1 MTERYVN
8 RLRWSAASTAAV
20 LALLLGWVGVQSVPS
35 SEAVRLRNAL
45 LIEPPS
51 ITVGQWL
58 PDNVPAGFLVES
70 RPVPVLL
77 AEAARVA
84 TAGVGGGELEHSRAL
99 VAHLLANVRDSGP
112 IAAVSVERT
121 YREIV
126 DEGRGYCSDYIDVFV
141 ALAHAVGISVRT
153 WAFSFDGYGG
163 RGHVVA
169 EIYDRTLSQWVML
182 DVFNNVHPVRDN
194 GALLSALEFRRL
206 FADDPG
212 SVRFDNIGPGR
223 VGYRNDAK
231 LREYYRNG
239 IDQWYLWNGNN
250 VITRG
255 DAAPY
260 LLLAPSPGA
269 AQLLAIGLDD
279 YPRLVPLLTSSN
291 GELIARM
298 RSLGVRL
305 RVVIAIVAVLAL
317 ALLLQGGVLLM
328 ASKPPRRSRRIS
340 TVPEGEASYRKD
352 RHA

>member
-1 MTERYVN
+1 MNERYVN
-8 RLRWSAASTAAV
+8 RLRWSAASTAAA

-51 ITVGQWL
+51 TTVGQWL
-58 PDNVPAGFLVES
+58 PDNAPAGFLAES
-70 RPVPVLL
+70 RPVPASL
-77 AEAARVA
+77 AEAARAA
-84 TAGVGGGELEHSRAL
+84 TGGTGPGELERSRAL

-141 ALAHAVGISVRT
+141 ALAHAQGIPVRT

-169 EIYDRTLSQWVML
+169 EIYDRTIGQWIML
-182 DVFNNVHPVRDN
+182 DVFNNVHPVRDD

-206 FADDPG
+206 FAEDPG
-212 SVRFDNIGPGR
+212 SVRFDIIGPGR
-223 VGYRNDAK
+223 VGYWNDAK
-231 LREYYRNG
+231 LREYYRDG

-260 LLLAPSPGA
+260 SLLAPAPGA

-279 YPRLVPLLTSSN
+279 YPRLVPVLTSSN
-291 GELIARM
+291 GEPIARM
-298 RSLGVRL
+298 RTLGVRL
-305 RVVIAIVAVLAL
+305 RLVIAIVALLAL
-317 ALLLQGGVLLM
+317 ALLLQGVLLV

-340 TVPEGEASYRKD
+340 TVAEGEAPYRKD